1 MHSARA
7 EPFSTP
13 ETPDPGCIDG
23 RRALVEIESDTI
35 AMADRA
41 AELSPAESSPS
52 RSASFSHALE
62 SMEWSG
68 R

>member
-7 EPFSTP
+7 EPFSTQ
-13 ETPDPGCIDG
+13 ETTDPGCIDG

-41 AELSPAESSPS
+41 A
-52 RSASFSHALE
+52 
-62 SMEWSG
+62 
-68 R
+68 